1 MKHANAL
8 AMGGATLL
16 AAAAVAMTATP
27 LHGRPTRPVVVTGE
41 QREVITRQVTYADLN
56 LASITGKRALNR
68 RVGFAVQDVCS
79 EAVGR
84 SDTWGFRY
92 CNVDAWHEARPQIS
106 LAVERARQIA
116 STGTSSITA
125 AAAITFN
132 VRD

>member
-1 MKHANAL
+1 MSYANAL
-8 AMGGATLL
+8 MGGATLL
-16 AAAAVAMTATP
+16 AAAAVAMAATP
-27 LHGRPTRPVVVTGE
+27 LHGRAAKPVIVTGE
-41 QREVITRQVTYADLN
+41 QREIITRQVSYADLD
-56 LASITGKRALNR
+56 LASMTGKRALNR

-92 CNVDAWHEARPQIS
+92 CSVDAWRDARPQIS

-125 AAAITFN
+125 AAAITFA